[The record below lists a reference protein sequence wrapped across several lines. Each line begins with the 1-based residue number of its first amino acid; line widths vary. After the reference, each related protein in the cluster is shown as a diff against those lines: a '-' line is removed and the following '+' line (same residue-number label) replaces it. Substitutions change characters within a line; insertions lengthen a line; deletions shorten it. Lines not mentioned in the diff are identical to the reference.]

1 MALGM
6 IQMVLPAITK
16 TIDRKESRNEQF
28 HKLSDFDEP
37 HKQSRVS
44 RHRTQ
49 FCWLWIIFII
59 TGRYSLYHT
68 ELVLSMP
75 GSLVINIFLY
85 FFDEKIIKVFV
96 ATRFFV
102 LVKNLFEVSV

>member
-44 RHRTQ
+44 RHCTQ
-49 FCWLWIIFII
+49 FCWLRIVLII
-59 TGRYSLYHT
+59 TGRYSLYRT
-68 ELVLSMP
+68 RNVFSMP
-75 GSLVINIFLY
+75 GTLVMNNFLY
-85 FFDEKIIKVFV
+85 FF
-96 ATRFFV
+96 R
-102 LVKNLFEVSV
+102 